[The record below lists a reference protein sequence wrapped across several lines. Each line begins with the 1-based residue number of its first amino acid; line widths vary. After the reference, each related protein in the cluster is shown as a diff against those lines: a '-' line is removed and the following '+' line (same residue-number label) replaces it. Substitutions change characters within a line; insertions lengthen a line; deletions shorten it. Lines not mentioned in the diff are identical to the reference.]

1 MHNAFEI
8 LYVSD
13 YITTLCR
20 QQAQVIQT
28 HENSYIRNMD
38 KAKPNTEN
46 ISGLNLATV
55 KRMTVKVNEMP
66 L

>member
-8 LYVSD
+8 IYVSD

-38 KAKPNTEN
+38 KGKPNTEN
-46 ISGLNLATV
+46 ISGLNLAAV
-55 KRMTVKVNEMP
+55 KHMTVKKNKMM